1 MLLGIDPVLTGR
13 LLEALDAMGH
23 TDSVVIAD
31 AHFPAAR
38 LAGGRQVDLPG
49 LSTPR
54 VLRAIC
60 SVLPLDD
67 APGLDLMASPNPD
80 LLDVQRE
87 LVEAAGLTPST
98 PSTGSGTGS
107 GAGYELV
114 ERFAF
119 YDRAAQAQLIIRTG
133 ETRIYGN
140 ALVRKGVV
148 PSTGEWA

>member
-38 LAGGRQVDLPG
+38 LAGGMQVDLPG

-67 APGLDLMASPNPD
+67 APGLDLMASPDPD
-80 LLDVQRE
+80 LLEVQRE
-87 LVEAAGLTPST
+87 LVEAAGLDA
-98 PSTGSGTGS
+98 
-107 GAGYELV
+107 AGDGYQLV

-119 YDRAAQAQLIIRTG
+119 YDTAAKAELIIRTG

>member
-38 LAGGRQVDLPG
+38 LAGGNQVDLPG

-87 LVEAAGLTPST
+87 LVDAAGLDDA
-98 PSTGSGTGS
+98 GD
-107 GAGYELV
+107 GYELV
-114 ERFAF
+114 ERYAF

-148 PSTGEWA
+148 PSTGDWA

>member
-13 LLEALDAMGH
+13 LLEGLDAMGH

-38 LAGGRQVDLPG
+38 LAGGNQVDLPG

-54 VLRAIC
+54 VLKAIC

-67 APGLDLMASPNPD
+67 APGLDLMASPNPV

-87 LVEAAGLTPST
+87 LIEAAGLDA
-98 PSTGSGTGS
+98 
-107 GAGYELV
+107 AGDGFALV

-119 YDRAAQAQLIIRTG
+119 YDRAAEAELIIRTG

-140 ALVRKGVV
+140 ALIRKGVV
-148 PSTGEWA
+148 PSTREWA